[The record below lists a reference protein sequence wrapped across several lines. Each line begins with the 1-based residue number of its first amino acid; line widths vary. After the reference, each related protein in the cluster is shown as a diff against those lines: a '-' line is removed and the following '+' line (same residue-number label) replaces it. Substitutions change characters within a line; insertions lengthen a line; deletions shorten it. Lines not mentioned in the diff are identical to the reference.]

1 MRLTILGSG
10 TCVPYHRRGSSS
22 YALQLPK
29 STILLDCGNGAT
41 WKLGKAGINYLAIDH
56 IFITHFH
63 PDHTSDLIP
72 FLFATRYS
80 YGSTREKQLH
90 LWGPP
95 GFITFFSA
103 LKAAYGDWIVPQGL
117 IVNDIEK
124 DNLRFGDFVLKTA
137 HTRHTENSLAY
148 RIDSEGKSVVYS
160 GDTDYSESLVKLA
173 EDADILLIECS
184 MPDELKVEGHLTPAE
199 VRRIADESGAK
210 RVILTHLY
218 PVCDERDLLALARN
232 RIGSDLVVAEDFL
245 EIAL

>member
-1 MRLTILGSG
+1 MKLTILGSG

-22 YALQLPK
+22 YALQLSK

-41 WKLGKAGINYLAIDH
+41 WKLGKAGINYLDIDH
-56 IFITHFH
+56 MFITHFH

-80 YGSTREKQLH
+80 YGSAREKQLH

-95 GFITFFSA
+95 GFTTFFSA
-103 LKAAYGDWIVPQGL
+103 LKEAYGDWIVPQEL
-117 IVNDIEK
+117 TVNDIEK
-124 DNLRFGDFVLKTA
+124 DNLQFGDFVLKSA
-137 HTRHTENSLAY
+137 HTLHTENSLAY
-148 RIDSEGKSVVYS
+148 RIDSEGKSLVYS

-173 EDADILLIECS
+173 ENADILLIECS

-210 RVILTHLY
+210 RIILTHLY

-232 RIGSDLVVAEDFL
+232 QIGTDVVVAEDFL

>member
-41 WKLGKAGINYLAIDH
+41 WKLGKVGINYLDIDH
-56 IFITHFH
+56 ILITHFH

-72 FLFATRYS
+72 FLFATRYP

-95 GFITFFSA
+95 GFISFFSA
-103 LKAAYGDWIVPQGL
+103 LKEAYSDWIVPQEL

-124 DNLRFGDFVLKTA
+124 NELQLEDFVLKSA
-137 HTRHTENSLAY
+137 HTLHTENSLAY
-148 RIDSEGKSVVYS
+148 RIDSEGKSLVYS

-173 EDADILLIECS
+173 EHADILLIECS
-184 MPDELKVEGHLTPAE
+184 MPDELKADGHLTPTG
-199 VRRIADESGAK
+199 VTRIANESGAK
-210 RVILTHLY
+210 RIILTHLY
-218 PVCDERDLLALARN
+218 PVCDERDILAGMRN
-232 RIGSDLVVAEDFL
+232 QVDADVVLAEDLL
-245 EIAL
+245 EFTV

>member
-22 YALQLPK
+22 YALRLPK

-41 WKLGKAGINYLAIDH
+41 WKLGKVGISYLDIDH

-72 FLFATRYS
+72 FLFATRYA
-80 YGSTREKQLH
+80 YGSIRKQQLH

-95 GFITFFSA
+95 GCVSFFSA
-103 LKAAYGDWIVPQGL
+103 LKEAYSDWIVPQEL

-124 DNLRFGDFVLKTA
+124 TEIQFEDFVLRSA
-137 HTRHTENSLAY
+137 HTLHTENSLAY
-148 RIDSEGKSVVYS
+148 RIDSEGKSLVYS

-173 EDADILLIECS
+173 ENTDILLIECS
-184 MPDELKVEGHLTPAE
+184 MPDELKAEGHLTPAG
-199 VRRIADESGAK
+199 VSRIANKSRAK
-210 RVILTHLY
+210 RIILTHLY
-218 PVCDERDLLALARN
+218 PVCDESDILAQMRNQIDADVMLAEDLL
-232 RIGSDLVVAEDFL
+232 
-245 EIAL
+245 EITV